1 MFEALDVHGGVSA
14 ARRLVQQKP
23 KVHASDLDRY
33 FGVPSPAEL
42 KARLRGAAAPGAEA
56 AAAPPPQQV

>member
-42 KARLRGAAAPGAEA
+42 KARLRGAAEA
-56 AAAPPPQQV
+56 